1 MGTED
6 RHPYSIPSKV
16 TDRTLWYAITLE
28 SYFLFLFTLS
38 PFLLRYVMAV
48 PECLE

>member
-6 RHPYSIPSKV
+6 RDPYSIPSEV

-28 SYFLFLFTLS
+28 SHFLFTLS

-48 PECLE
+48 SAFLE